1 MRIMIESPG
10 FATILAMLALV
21 TALVLHDRPPRILLW
36 VGALL
41 LAGSWVPIVAAGL
54 LDPSGEYVGNAMGLG
69 PFAWFGSTLGLVLAG
84 FGIVWELALTALRK
98 IS

>member
-1 MRIMIESPG
+1 MIESPS
-10 FATILAMLALV
+10 FAAILAMTALA
-21 TALVLHDRPPRILLW
+21 TALVLPDRPPRVLLW

-54 LDPSGEYVGNAMGLG
+54 LDPSGESVGNAMGLG
-69 PFAWFGSTLGLVLAG
+69 LLAWFGSTLGLIVAV
-84 FGIVWELALTALRK
+84 FGILWELALTALRR

>member
-1 MRIMIESPG
+1 
-10 FATILAMLALV
+10 
-21 TALVLHDRPPRILLW
+21 
-36 VGALL
+36 LL

-54 LDPSGEYVGNAMGLG
+54 LDPSGEYVGNALG
-69 PFAWFGSTLGLVLAG
+69 PFAWFGSTLGLILAV

>member
-1 MRIMIESPG
+1 MIESPG
-10 FATILAMLALV
+10 FAMILAMLALV

-69 PFAWFGSTLGLVLAG
+69 LFAWFGSTLGLIAVVAGVL
-84 FGIVWELALTALRK
+84 WEMAILLLRRA
-98 IS
+98 S

>member
-1 MRIMIESPG
+1 MIESPG
-10 FATILAMLALV
+10 FAAILAMMALA

-36 VGALL
+36 IGALL

-54 LDPSGEYVGNAMGLG
+54 LDPSGVSVGNAIGLG
-69 PFAWFGSTLGLVLAG
+69 LLAWFGSTLGLIVAV
-84 FGIVWELALTALRK
+84 FGILWELALTALRT